1 MSPSIAVSVP
11 RKEAPDKVTGA
22 VKYNYDVSSP
32 DLLHG
37 WLVTSLYAHANIK
50 SIDTAA
56 ALKIPGVKAV
66 VTGEYFPAM
75 VGVLLADRPP
85 LAIGKVRYFGEPIA
99 VVVANSETEAR
110 RAADLVKV
118 EYEPLPVVNSAGD
131 AIQSNAPLLH
141 EQMGSYTVIEKIIY
155 PEPGTNIAHR
165 QKIRKGDM
173 AKGWAESEVII
184 ESSYKL
190 PQSDHAAM
198 ETRSARAQIQQD
210 GTVIIHSPSQAPFM
224 VKTIISRSFHVEL
237 GKIIVN
243 TPLVGGAFGGKTSV
257 QLEPIAY
264 LASKAV
270 GGRPVMLANT
280 REQDMASSPV
290 QIGVEARIKL
300 GATKSGKLKAA
311 EMTFLVDGGAYTDSA
326 PIMTKAITANCTG
339 PYNIEN
345 LQCDSLCVYTNH
357 TYATAF
363 RGFGHTAY
371 TFVMERALDKMA
383 FALGMD
389 PLQFRLNNILVP
401 GNLSPTGVRITLSN
415 FGDLG
420 KCLLRL
426 KELSRWDEGLRI
438 EMDQQ
443 KIRAKGISCFWK
455 TSSSPTDA
463 ISGAIL
469 ILNADGTINLLC
481 GAVECGQG
489 TKTAVAQILAEKMK
503 MRPDQIHV
511 AMEVNTR
518 QNPDHWKTVAS
529 MSTYMVGRAVL
540 EAADDVIRQIKDIAG
555 AVMRCP
561 SEDLEVAGG
570 RVFLRDDPEVYI
582 EFKDIAHGYKYSNGN
597 GIGGQIMGR
606 GKFMMRHLNPLDQQT
621 GQGKPGPGWT
631 VGAQAVEVEFDVEDY
646 NYRILKA
653 ITVVDAG
660 KVINPMGARGMIT
673 GAMSMGLGYGSREEL
688 SYSDSGTLQNP
699 QFRTYKPLR
708 YGEVDDFIVEF
719 IETPQLDAPYGERGL
734 GEQGILGMP
743 AALAN
748 ALSTAAQVELNELPL
763 VPERIWKAKGG
774 SGNDP
779 I

>member
-1 MSPSIAVSVP
+1 MESIGVSIP
-11 RKEAPDKVTGA
+11 RKEAPDKVTGT
-22 VKYNYDVSSP
+22 VKYNYDYSSP
-32 DLLHG
+32 DLLHA
-37 WLVTSLYAHANIK
+37 WLVTSLYAHANLK
-50 SIDTAA
+50 FIDTSE
-56 ALKIPGVKAV
+56 ALKVPGVQAV
-66 VTGEYFPAM
+66 VTGAYFPAM
-75 VGVLLADRPP
+75 LGVLLEDRPP
-85 LAIGKVRYFGEPIA
+85 LATGKVRYFGEPIA
-99 VVVANSETEAR
+99 VVVANTEAEAR

-131 AIQSNAPLLH
+131 AILSSAPKVH
-141 EQMGSYTVIEKIIY
+141 EQLGSYTAIEKIIY

-184 ESSYKL
+184 EGSYKL

-198 ETRSARAQIQQD
+198 ETRSVRVQIGQD

-224 VKTIISRSFHVEL
+224 IETIISRSFHVEV
-237 GKIIVN
+237 GKIVVHA
-243 TPLVGGAFGGKTSV
+243 PLVGGAFGGKTSI

-270 GGRPVMLANT
+270 DGRPVMLANT

-300 GATKSGKLKAA
+300 GATRAGKLKAA

-326 PIMTKAITANCTG
+326 PIMANAIAANCTG

-357 TYATAF
+357 TFATAF

-371 TFVMERALDKMA
+371 TFAMERALDKMA
-383 FALGMD
+383 FAVGMD
-389 PLQFRLNNILVP
+389 PLEFRFNNILVP
-401 GNLSPTGVRITLSN
+401 GNLSPTQVRITLSN

-420 KCLLRL
+420 QCLLRL
-426 KELSRWDEGLRI
+426 KELSRWDEGPRI
-438 EMDQQ
+438 PMDRH
-443 KIRAKGISCFWK
+443 KVRAKGLSCFWK
-455 TSSSPTDA
+455 TSSSPSDA

-503 MRPDQIHV
+503 LKPEQIHV
-511 AMEVNTR
+511 VMEVDTR

-540 EAADDVIRQIKDIAG
+540 EAAEDVIRQLKEVA
-555 AVMRCP
+555 AQVMRCP
-561 SEDLEVAGG
+561 VEDLEVGG
-570 RVFLRDDPEVYI
+570 GKVFLKDDPTVFI
-582 EFKDIAHGYKYSNGN
+582 EFKDIAHGYKYPDGN

-606 GKFMMRHLNPLDQQT
+606 GKFIMRHLNPLDQET
-621 GQGKPGPGWT
+621 GKGKPGPGWT
-631 VGAQAVEVEFDVEDY
+631 VGAQAVEVEFDTEDY
-646 NYRILKA
+646 SYRILKA

-660 KVINPMGARGMIT
+660 KVINIMGARGMIT

-688 SYSDSGTLQNP
+688 SYSDAGILQNP

-708 YGEVDDFIVEF
+708 YGEVQDFTVEF
-719 IETPQLDAPYGERGL
+719 IETPELDAPYGERGL
-734 GEQGILGMP
+734 GEEGILGMP

-763 VPERIWKAKGG
+763 VPERIWKA
-774 SGNDP
+774 SQV
-779 I
+779 